1 MTYDQTCLA
10 EYGWS
15 NFFNSQLD
23 STDFETLRPVRVT
36 SVHRDRF
43 DLVDPQSAPP
53 EKPVSENSDHVVD
66 TGFSLPYDSVVNEQS
81 GTDIEDGPTVGDW
94 LMLNP
99 ETQRV
104 QRRLDRKS
112 LFQRIGAGHGAGV
125 QLIAAN
131 VDTLFIATSCDQD
144 FNLGRLERYLAL
156 ANEAGVMPIIVLT
169 KADLAED
176 TETYRKDAASL
187 MPGLLVECV
196 NAKDPTSLAPLEAWC
211 GTGQTLA
218 VLGSSGV
225 GKSTMVNALGVN
237 ANQQTQGVR
246 EDDAKGRHTTTNRS
260 IHRLRAGGWLIDT
273 PGMRELQLN
282 NMRKGIG
289 EVFADIEDLVS
300 QCRFSDCGH
309 DSEPGCAINEA
320 LSDGTLEQSRFE
332 RYLKLLAED
341 ARNTETIAERRS
353 RSRKTTKYIKSVM
366 SEHRHRK
373 GR

>member
-1 MTYDQTCLA
+1 MTYDQSRLA
-10 EYGWS
+10 DYGWS
-15 NFFNSQLD
+15 NFFNTQLET
-23 STDFETLRPVRVT
+23 TDFETLIPVRVT

-43 DLVDPQSAPP
+43 DLVDPHSEPATGPNGDRSDP
-53 EKPVSENSDHVVD
+53 ESN
-66 TGFSLPYDSVVNEQS
+66 GFSLPFDSVVSANAE
-81 GTDIEDGPTVGDW
+81 TDIESVPTVGDW
-94 LMLNP
+94 LLYDAN
-99 ETQRV
+99 TQRIK
-104 QRRLDRKS
+104 RLLERKS

-156 ANEAGVMPIIVLT
+156 ANEASVMPIIVLT
-169 KADLAED
+169 KADLTDD
-176 TETYRKDAASL
+176 TETYRRDAASL
-187 MPGLLVECV
+187 MPGILVECV
-196 NAKDPTSLAPLEAWC
+196 NAKDPASLAPLEVWC

-225 GKSTMVNALGVN
+225 GKSTMVNALGVD

-289 EVFADIEDLVS
+289 EVFADIEDLIS
-300 QCRFSDCGH
+300 QCRFSNCGH
-309 DSEPGCAINEA
+309 HSEPGCAINEA
-320 LSDGTLEQSRFE
+320 LGNGTLEPPRFE

-353 RSRKTTKYIKSVM
+353 RSRKTTKYQKSVI
-366 SEHRHRK
+366 SEHRQRK